1 MSAAVTE
8 TGTQQQG
15 KSLNLF
21 ALTWPIFLEL
31 FLFMLMGT
39 VDTLMI
45 SSVSDNAVA
54 GIGAS
59 NQIITIAILLLE
71 VVGNGA
77 AIVVAQ
83 YIGSKKLYEAAK
95 ITGMAITLN
104 LIVGLVLSGAF
115 LVFGGMLLEKMNVQ
129 GEILVYAKAY
139 MHIVGG
145 AIFLQALINSLAA
158 IIRTYGFTKETMY
171 VSVFMNVLHVGLNY
185 VLIFGHFGMP
195 ALGVEGA
202 AISTIVSRFV
212 CLLIFF
218 WLMYRVT
225 EVRVEIKFYLQFT
238 KNYVAKI
245 LKIGIPS
252 AVEQIMYHSCQL
264 VFFFYATFLGAE
276 ALASRQYAHN
286 ISSYIYLFSMA
297 IGMGTAI
304 MVGRLVGAKQQETAY
319 QRVWKSVKW
328 AMIATIAV
336 DLVVIAFRVP
346 LVGLFTD
353 NPEVIRIAAQ
363 VILLSIVLETGR
375 TTNIVIINSLRAAG
389 DAKFPVYMGL
399 ISMVCLS
406 LPLGYLFVFQLNMG
420 LAGIWLAIAA
430 DEWTRAFIMYFR
442 WKSRAWEKHALV
454 DHDEDD
460 SVAAQPVPA
469 V

>member
-15 KSLNLF
+15 KQLNLF
-21 ALTWPIFLEL
+21 TLTWPIFLEV

-59 NQIITIAILLLE
+59 NQIISIAILLLE

-104 LIVGLVLSGAF
+104 LVVGLLLSGAF
-115 LVFGGMLLEKMNVQ
+115 LVFGGFLLEKMNVQ
-129 GEILVYAKAY
+129 GEILVYAKSY

-158 IIRTYGFTKETMY
+158 IIRTHGFTKETMY

-185 VLIFGHFGMP
+185 FLIFGHFGMP

-225 EVRVEIKFYLQFT
+225 EVRVELKFYLQFT
-238 KNYVAKI
+238 KNYVMKI
-245 LKIGIPS
+245 LKIGVPS

-276 ALASRQYAHN
+276 ALASRQYATN
-286 ISSYIYLFSMA
+286 ISSYIYLFSLA

-319 QRVWKSVKW
+319 HRVWKSVKW
-328 AMIATIAV
+328 AMIVTIVV

-346 LVGLFTD
+346 LVSLFTD

-430 DEWTRAFIMYFR
+430 DEWTRALIMYFR

-454 DHDEDD
+454 DHDEEDHGI
-460 SVAAQPVPA
+460 AQPVPA